1 MGSHVPFLV
10 EATLRDLRRSRAAG
24 LGAFLLVF
32 LAVLAAGSALILEEN
47 LERIVTGWRE
57 QVRIVLYLDEEPA
70 QREEWLAGL
79 RTLGGVRE
87 WRWISPDEAMGE
99 LHAYL
104 GADGALLARLPSNPL
119 PASVEIAP
127 DPALSAVGLRALI
140 RGLEALPGVE
150 EVQGP
155 GRWVEWAEGGR
166 RVLIGLGLG
175 LGGLLAL
182 VALLAVA
189 TASTFAGAAGR
200 EEATLARLVGA
211 TGATVRLPLI
221 LGGVIHGALGALAA
235 VGLLVLA
242 EPPLLRHLG
251 PALREGLGLE
261 TPAFLGWREALALV
275 LGGCGLGA
283 FGGLLGGR
291 TR

>member
-1 MGSHVPFLV
+1 MRSAVPFLV

-24 LGAFLLVF
+24 WGAFLLVF
-32 LAVLAAGSALILEEN
+32 LAVLAVGSALILEAN
-47 LERIVTGWRE
+47 LARIVTGWRE
-57 QVRIVLYLDEEPA
+57 QVRVVLYLDAEPA

-79 RTLGGVRE
+79 RAIGGVRE
-87 WRWISPDEAMGE
+87 WRWISPDEAMEE

-104 GADGALLARLPSNPL
+104 GGDGALLARLPSNPL

-127 DPALSAVGLRALI
+127 DPVLPAAGLRALI
-140 RGLEALPGVE
+140 RALDALPGVE
-150 EVQGP
+150 EVRGP
-155 GRWVEWAEGGR
+155 GQWVEWTEAGR

-182 VALLAVA
+182 VALLAVT
-189 TASTFAGAAGR
+189 TASALAGAAGR

-261 TPAFLGWREALALV
+261 TPVFLGWGETLALV

-283 FGGLLGGR
+283 LGGLLGGR
-291 TR
+291 IR